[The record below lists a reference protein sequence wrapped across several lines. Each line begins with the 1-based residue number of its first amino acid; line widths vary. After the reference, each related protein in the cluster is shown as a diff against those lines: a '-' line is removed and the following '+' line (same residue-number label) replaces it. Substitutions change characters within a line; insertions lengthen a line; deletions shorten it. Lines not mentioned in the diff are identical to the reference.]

1 MQLDSYKQSLKTLP
15 NLNLKSCFCKV
26 FIMVSIKYDESKG
39 TRNKTEAFDSL
50 LNVVMINY
58 TAILRKT
65 PGVLQVLC

>member
-1 MQLDSYKQSLKTLP
+1 
-15 NLNLKSCFCKV
+15 
-26 FIMVSIKYDESKG
+26 MVSIKYDESKG
-39 TRNKTEAFDSL
+39 TRNKTAAFDSL